1 MIQTPKQ
8 SPVYCPGHTRPVVDI
23 CYSGETDCGH
33 LFITASK
40 DGKAILRQGD
50 TGDWIGTFLGHKGAV
65 WSCVLDKHAT
75 KAATGAADFTAKV
88 WDANSGS
95 ELLSITQDH
104 IVRCVDLSKTD
115 SGAKLLTANNW
126 KKISVYDLNAPK
138 SPISVFGGHEQI
150 IRRLL
155 WCGEDKLALSISE
168 DKTIRLWDLRDIPKP
183 AAVHQIWSKE
193 LSDPVNDIQFHI
205 PYNEDQ
211 VKAVVA
217 CGNSIQTYTFDWRYS
232 NMIEAPEA
240 FPKFSLSCPV
250 NSVSLHPTE
259 KLLVCGGDDHIIYR
273 LNSETGEIL
282 ETCKGHFGPLHC
294 VRFSP
299 DGHVYASGSEDGT
312 VRLWQT
318 VVGSDFGLW
327 RLTVPNEVSA
337 VNCSNLSVSAK
348 DHCSTNL
355 AEVPAT
361 GDTINS

>member
-23 CYSGETDCGH
+23 CYSGEADCGH

-95 ELLSITQDH
+95 ELLSVTQDH

-126 KKISVYDLNAPK
+126 KKISVYDLNSPE
-138 SPISVFGGHEQI
+138 SPISVFEGHKQI

-168 DKTIRLWDLRDIPKP
+168 DKTIRLWDLRDILKP
-183 AAVHQIWSKE
+183 AAAHQIWSKE

-232 NMIEAPEA
+232 NLVEAPEA
-240 FPKFSLSCPV
+240 FPKFNLSCPV

-259 KLLVCGGDDHIIYR
+259 KLLVCGGDDHVIYR

-299 DGHVYASGSEDGT
+299 DGHVFASGSEDGT

-327 RLTVPNEVSA
+327 RLTVPNEVST
-337 VNCSNLSVSAK
+337 VNCSNLSVSAN
-348 DHCSTNL
+348 DHCSTSL
-355 AEVPAT
+355 TEVPAT

>member
-1 MIQTPKQ
+1 MIQNPKQ
-8 SPVYCPGHTRPVVDI
+8 SPVYCPGHSRPVVDI

-104 IVRCVDLSKTD
+104 IVR
-115 SGAKLLTANNW
+115 
-126 KKISVYDLNAPK
+126 
-138 SPISVFGGHEQI
+138 
-150 IRRLL
+150 
-155 WCGEDKLALSISE
+155 
-168 DKTIRLWDLRDIPKP
+168 LWDLRDILKP

-232 NMIEAPEA
+232 NLVEAPEA

-250 NSVSLHPTE
+250 NSVSLHPTK

-282 ETCKGHFGPLHC
+282 GNIL
-294 VRFSP
+294 
-299 DGHVYASGSEDGT
+299 GS
-312 VRLWQT
+312 
-318 VVGSDFGLW
+318 F
-327 RLTVPNEVSA
+327 
-337 VNCSNLSVSAK
+337 
-348 DHCSTNL
+348 
-355 AEVPAT
+355 
-361 GDTINS
+361 TILNYF